1 MFFVLLFFLSMQT
14 LEFRFRIDKNN
25 DFKFRQVCYVSLRES
40 KSATFQFDI
49 IFIKEEVQNN
59 SAGRDINDIYF
70 FKYSIHVYNGVD
82 NGVDGRS

>member
-1 MFFVLLFFLSMQT
+1 MQT

-49 IFIKEEVQNN
+49 IFIKEEV
-59 SAGRDINDIYF
+59 
-70 FKYSIHVYNGVD
+70 
-82 NGVDGRS
+82 